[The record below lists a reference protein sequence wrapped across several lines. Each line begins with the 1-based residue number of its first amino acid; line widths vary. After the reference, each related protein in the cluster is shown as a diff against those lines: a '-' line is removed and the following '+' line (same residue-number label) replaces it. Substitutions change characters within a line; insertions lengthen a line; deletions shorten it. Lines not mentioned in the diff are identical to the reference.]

1 MFGGIDLQEILF
13 VVVPLVLLLCWLLSR
28 YLGKYRTNLIVSML
42 LVLFDLPYT
51 LGVLAVMSGRC
62 DLQGLMR
69 PGSRTI
75 KHLQGFFTN
84 NNATGNILWC
94 DWDGFHTD

>member
-1 MFGGIDLQEILF
+1 VGRRRMGGGPGPPCRRPRL
-13 VVVPLVLLLCWLLSR
+13 R
-28 YLGKYRTNLIVSML
+28 G
-42 LVLFDLPYT
+42 
-51 LGVLAVMSGRC
+51 GC